1 MRSIRFDRHELAG
14 AFGDIG
20 TDLPLIV
27 ALIGATDLNGA
38 TVLIVF
44 GALQILTGLVYG
56 LPMPM
61 QPLKAMAATMIAAS
75 AAGTPISGDVYRSG
89 GLAIGVVMLV
99 LSLSGGL
106 NWLTRAIPA
115 CVVRGIQFGLGL
127 TLATLATGTYLPKLG
142 AEGYGLAILCAV
154 VIIALWGNRR
164 VPAAPI
170 VILLGL
176 GYALWRTLDR
186 GELTI
191 FQSAPEFGGLAL
203 TREHLWQG
211 LLLLALPQL
220 PLSLSNAV
228 IATEQTVKDF
238 FPEKRVTANQIGV
251 TYGLT
256 NILSAFAGGIP
267 VCHGCGGLAGHYAFG
282 ARTGGSVMIY
292 GSLYVLLGLVLGES
306 VETFVAAFPLP
317 VLGVM
322 LLFESVA
329 IMRLVR
335 HVAHDQKELTI
346 ALLVGA
352 VAAGIPKYGFLVGL
366 IVGVL
371 VWFAWRTKHETAM

>member
-1 MRSIRFDRHELAG
+1 MTRPRFDRHELAG

-44 GALQILTGLVYG
+44 GALQILTGIVYG

-75 AAGTPISGDVYRSG
+75 AAGSPISGDVYRAG
-89 GLAIGVVMLV
+89 GLAIGLVMLV

-142 AEGYGLAILCAV
+142 AEGYALAVLCAV

-176 GYALWRTLDR
+176 GYALWRTLEL
-186 GELTI
+186 GELE
-191 FQSAPEFGGLAL
+191 FFKSAPQFGGLAL
-203 TREHLWQG
+203 KPRAVVGRALTPRAAAVAAVAFECGHRDGTNGQRFLPGETRYGQPNRRDLRGDEHYRRVRWRNPGVPRLRRARR
-211 LLLLALPQL
+211 ALCL
-220 PLSLSNAV
+220 
-228 IATEQTVKDF
+228 
-238 FPEKRVTANQIGV
+238 RR
-251 TYGLT
+251 
-256 NILSAFAGGIP
+256 
-267 VCHGCGGLAGHYAFG
+267 
-282 ARTGGSVMIY
+282 RTGGSVMIY

-335 HVAHDQKELTI
+335 HVAHDQKELDHR
-346 ALLVGA
+346 AVGWRRRGGDSK
-352 VAAGIPKYGFLVGL
+352 VRVLGGIDR
-366 IVGVL
+366 
-371 VWFAWRTKHETAM
+371 WRARVVRMAKQT

>member
-1 MRSIRFDRHELAG
+1 MTRPRFDRHELAG

-44 GALQILTGLVYG
+44 GALQILTGIVYG

-89 GLAIGVVMLV
+89 GLAIGVIMLV

-106 NWLTRAIPA
+106 NWLTRAIPS

-142 AEGYGLAILCAV
+142 GEGYVLAVLCAA
-154 VIIALWGNRR
+154 VIIALWGNRC

-176 GYALWRTLDR
+176 GYALWRTLDL
-186 GELTI
+186 GELAL
-191 FQSAPEFGGLAL
+191 FQSAPEFGGLTL
-203 TREHLWQG
+203 SRERLWEG

-228 IATEQTVKDF
+228 IATEHTVKDF

-251 TYGLT
+251 TYGIT
-256 NILSAFAGGIP
+256 NVIAAFAGGIP

-292 GSLYVLLGLVLGES
+292 GSLYMLLGLVLGES

-329 IMRLVR
+329 IMRLLR
-335 HVAHDQKELTI
+335 HVAGDQKELTI

-371 VWFAWRTKHETAM
+371 VWIAWRRTSLAT